1 MLRRHFAIGEPFA
14 PLAIICVTNMRFCGQ
29 ALCTSCPVRV
39 SIAREPFAGE
49 LADRVSAGI
58 VMPGKCCIQG
68 YFSSLA
74 DVTAQRLL
82 TVVAEMRTW
91 LGRVLPPGWTW
102 CWVCGWP
109 VRASHYNVRKSEVPE
124 SDHRHGNRE
133 AFAHGQALPYLADI
147 EKGGLWGFIPGWP
160 VEEGSVPKPR
170 KASVVVLKKPAATTV
185 LKKPAAVT
193 KKTKMLQKKPAALL
207 TKPAA
212 GQRQRVVV
220 KKRGARA

>member
-1 MLRRHFAIGEPFA
+1 MLRRHLAIGEPFA
-14 PLAIICVTNMRFCGQ
+14 SLAIICVTNMRFCGQ

-133 AFAHGQALPYLADI
+133 AFAHGQALPSLADI
-147 EKGGLWGFIPGWP
+147 EKGGLRGFVPGWP